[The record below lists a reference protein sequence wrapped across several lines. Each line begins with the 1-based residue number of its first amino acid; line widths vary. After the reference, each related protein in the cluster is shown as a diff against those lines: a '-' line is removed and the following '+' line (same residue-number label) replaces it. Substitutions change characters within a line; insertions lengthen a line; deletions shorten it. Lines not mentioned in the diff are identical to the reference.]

1 MPNTK
6 RALYISGLLLVL
18 MVSGSWGFLAHR
30 TINQLAVYELPKDLS
45 CFYYDNLEY
54 LVKNAP
60 RPDVRRNTDSSEANK
75 HFIDLEPFGDS
86 AAWKMPMNW
95 DDAVRLHSKDTLL
108 KYGYLPYLIIK
119 MKDSLTDA
127 FRNKNKER
135 ILFYTAD
142 LGHYI
147 GDAHVPLHTSI
158 NYDGQ
163 LTNQR
168 GLHSLWESMIPEIEL
183 NSYDLSSRHKAKYLN
198 DPKSALWGAIRK
210 SFSLLT
216 DVFGQEIAATSGFSD
231 STKFRIQNR
240 RGRDVK
246 SYTTEF
252 AKAYS
257 ARLGKSINQQLV
269 SSADMLADFVYT
281 CWVDAGKPDMDSLL
295 SADFKKEKKKQL
307 KKETKAFKNNQLIG
321 DSLLLSRKLN
331 FTTE

>member
-1 MPNTK
+1 MGNIK
-6 RALYISGLLLVL
+6 RALYVSGLLIIS

-30 TINQLAVYELPKDLS
+30 TINQLAVYQLPGELG
-45 CFYYDNLEY
+45 CFYYDNLGY

-60 RPDVRRNTDSSEANK
+60 RADVRRNTDTTEATK

-86 AAWKMPMNW
+86 AAWKMPMEW
-95 DDAVRLHSKDTLL
+95 DEAVRIYSKDSLL
-108 KYGYLPYLIIK
+108 KYGYLPYLVMK
-119 MKDSLTDA
+119 VKDSLTDA
-127 FRNKNKER
+127 FRNRNRER

-147 GDAHVPLHTSI
+147 GDAHVPLHTTI

-183 NSYDLSSRHKAKYLN
+183 NSYDLSSRHKAKYLR
-198 DPKSALWGAIRK
+198 DPEASLWKAIRK
-210 SFSLLT
+210 SHSLLIG
-216 DVFGQEIAATSGFSD
+216 VFNEEIAASAGFSD

-246 SYTTEF
+246 SYTSEF

-269 SSADMLADFVYT
+269 SSADLLADFVYT
-281 CWVDAGKPDMDSLL
+281 SWVDAGKPDMENLL
-295 SADFKKEKKKQL
+295 SANFQKEKKKQ
-307 KKETKAFKNNQLIG
+307 FKQEKRASRNNTLIR
-321 DSLLLSRKLN
+321 DSLLLARSV
-331 FTTE
+331 E